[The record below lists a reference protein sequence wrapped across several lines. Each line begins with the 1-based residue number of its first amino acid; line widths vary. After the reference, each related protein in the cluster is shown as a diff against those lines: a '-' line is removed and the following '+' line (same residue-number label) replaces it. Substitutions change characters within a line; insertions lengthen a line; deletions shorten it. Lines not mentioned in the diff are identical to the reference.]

1 MMDFYENTISRF
13 YTVELFKM
21 YTRVNLTGL
30 AIARLLGE
38 KEPCPEKQVRRILWF
53 VAILLDLIN
62 RDN

>member
-30 AIARLLGE
+30 AIARLLGK
-38 KEPCPEKQVRRILWF
+38 KESCPKKQVRRILWF
-53 VAILLDLIN
+53 VAILLDLISQ
-62 RDN
+62 DN